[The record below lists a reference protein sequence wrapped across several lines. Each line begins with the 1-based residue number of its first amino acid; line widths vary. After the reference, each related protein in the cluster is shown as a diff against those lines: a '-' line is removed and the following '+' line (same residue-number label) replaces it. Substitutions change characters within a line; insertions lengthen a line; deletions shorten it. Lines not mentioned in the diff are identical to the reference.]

1 MYTLK
6 LKTRYSET
14 DQGGIVH
21 NSAYI
26 LYLEN
31 ARIEFMQQ
39 MGVDINALE
48 NKGFLVPVVS
58 QSVKYLR
65 PLKSL
70 EEISVTVKIEHLTNV
85 RFVFSY
91 EITHKNEKVLEGQS
105 EHCVLNKH
113 FKPVRLPK
121 NIKEVFLKNYQ

>member
-48 NKGFLVPVVS
+48 KEGFLVPVVS
-58 QSVKYLR
+58 QSVNYLR
-65 PLKSL
+65 PLNSL
-70 EEISVTVKIEHLTNV
+70 EEISVTVKIARLTHV

-91 EITHKNEKVLEGQS
+91 EITHENEKVLEGQS
-105 EHCVLNKH
+105 EHCLLNKH
-113 FKPVRLPK
+113 FKPVRLPN